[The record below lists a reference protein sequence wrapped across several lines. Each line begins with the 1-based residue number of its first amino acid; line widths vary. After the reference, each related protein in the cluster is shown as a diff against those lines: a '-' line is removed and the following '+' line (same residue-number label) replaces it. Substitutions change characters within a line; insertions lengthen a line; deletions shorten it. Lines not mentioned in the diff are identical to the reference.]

1 MKKLSFFIFILF
13 SINIIAQRISN
24 YKVLLAGSGVLVK
37 FTITKG
43 TSCSGYIIK
52 HSKDSVNFTDVFNY
66 PGVCGDTARDESISY
81 LHSTP
86 QFNTN
91 NYYKIELVP
100 VENSVAKKIFVPELL
115 NTSMSV
121 YPSPVETVT
130 DHLTVRIYNTNNTRL
145 SGFIY
150 DAHGK
155 PLKVLD
161 VTTTFDL
168 TTISVAELNNGVYF
182 LRLKDGQTSYVSKF
196 FILR

>member
-1 MKKLSFFIFILF
+1 MKKLFFYIFILC
-13 SINIIAQRISN
+13 SLVSNAQRISN
-24 YKVLLAGSGVLVK
+24 YKVVLAGSGVLVK

-81 LHSTP
+81 LHGTP
-86 QFNTN
+86 QFNSN

-100 VENSVAKKIFVPELL
+100 VENSVAKKIFVPEIL
-115 NTSMSV
+115 NTSISV
-121 YPSPVETVT
+121 YPSPVQTVT
-130 DHLTVRIYNTNNTRL
+130 DHLTVRIYNTNNTKL

-150 DAHGK
+150 DQNGK

-161 VTTTFDL
+161 LTTTFDL
-168 TTISVAELNNGVYF
+168 TTIGVAELNNGMYF
-182 LRLKDGQTSYVSKF
+182 LRLNDGQTSYISKF